1 MNETKIRNGEDF
13 HFGSDG
19 NEGFVIWSVKL
30 GKFAVFFNGSLIYSS
45 EAFKA
50 AKHKVKSLQWNYIYQ
65 VKRAAAVN
73 YGCDEYTCDNE
84 TCRKYYSGAY
94 NGGLCGSCSD
104 DE

>member
-1 MNETKIRNGEDF
+1 MKETKIRDGEDF
-13 HFGSDG
+13 HF
-19 NEGFVIWSVKL
+19 
-30 GKFAVFFNGSLIYSS
+30 
-45 EAFKA
+45 
-50 AKHKVKSLQWNYIYQ
+50 
-65 VKRAAAVN
+65 